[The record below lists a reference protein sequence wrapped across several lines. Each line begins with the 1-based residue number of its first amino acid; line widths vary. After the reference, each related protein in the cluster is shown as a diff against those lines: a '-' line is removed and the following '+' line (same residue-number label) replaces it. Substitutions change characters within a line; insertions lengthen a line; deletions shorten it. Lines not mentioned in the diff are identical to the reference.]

1 MVGLADG
8 RTIVLSEGAD
18 DDPRERE
25 ALLYVGDPAEPGP
38 EPIRFL
44 YDSDGRGPVSD
55 AAPLPDGRIL
65 LVHRRLGFDPV
76 FTTILSVADPA
87 DIEKDAT
94 LRSRTIGRV
103 PVPLAENYVGA
114 AGSVDG
120 GRGRKDVVEGK
131 NGSVGVDLGG

>member
-1 MVGLADG
+1 MVRLADG

-18 DDPRERE
+18 DDPRGRE

-76 FTTILSVADPA
+76 FTTILSVDRKSTRLNSSHSCA
-87 DIEKDAT
+87 
-94 LRSRTIGRV
+94 SRM
-103 PVPLAENYVGA
+103 P
-114 AGSVDG
+114 SSD
-120 GRGRKDVVEGK
+120 
-131 NGSVGVDLGG
+131 